1 MAFGPLRPPTGP
13 INSNTDPKIV
23 TSPPT
28 IMAIEKGVTE
38 VADSEDEL
46 MTSSPMVVSDEAAQ
60 DKLCAIA
67 LVPSSQERQDACQ
80 EADCTHQT
88 RVESNANTTADN
100 AKGLG
105 GSRNDASL
113 KVGASTVEKTNVAA
127 QDDAHVPARIA
138 NTDMQ
143 HQDADR
149 VADKETTT
157 AQFEDQGEV
166 MPVTQ
171 QLSVRGNEQQKPAE
185 NDEHTAAHSLSDV
198 PIEDAAHT
206 MQALPT
212 ISTDTSAQAS
222 ITGFSDCATS
232 DFTNL
237 DPLPVTAMQEH
248 TSHPIVGKAE
258 DSENVLRDLL
268 AVDACGPTTG
278 PNELA
283 TYAQKA
289 IPSIHSDQSVRDKCG
304 EGHCRME
311 GTSAPKKV
319 TDRDFDIS
327 LPVQPAS
334 LAQSD
339 SSAQPDPMS
348 ASVAPLK
355 NPQEITIGELRA
367 QKAALLAA
375 LGALPAIQVLMEET
389 ASSDAEMGNGAD
401 DPTEADIMSAANKIV
416 KEHIKL
422 LHEYNELK
430 DVGQGLMGLIADQ
443 RGVRIVEVQEE
454 FGIEAND

>member
-1 MAFGPLRPPTGP
+1 
-13 INSNTDPKIV
+13 
-23 TSPPT
+23 
-28 IMAIEKGVTE
+28 MAIEKGITE

-67 LVPSSQERQDACQ
+67 LVPSQERQDACQ
-80 EADCTHQT
+80 AADCTHQT

-100 AKGLG
+100 AKCLG
-105 GSRNDASL
+105 RSPNDASL
-113 KVGASTVEKTNVAA
+113 KDDASIVEETNVGA
-127 QDDAHVPARIA
+127 QDGAHVPTHIG

-143 HQDADR
+143 QQDADR
-149 VADKETTT
+149 VADKETTIVL
-157 AQFEDQGEV
+157 FEDQGEV

-171 QLSVRGNEQQKPAE
+171 QLSVTGNEQQKPAE
-185 NDEHTAAHSLSDV
+185 NDKHAAAHALSDIS
-198 PIEDAAHT
+198 IEDATHT
-206 MQALPT
+206 IQALPT
-212 ISTDTSAQAS
+212 MSTDTRAQAS

-232 DFTNL
+232 ELTNL
-237 DPLPVTAMQEH
+237 GPLPVTAMQGH
-248 TSHPIVGKAE
+248 TSCPTIGKVE
-258 DSENVLRDLL
+258 DSENTFRDLR
-268 AVDACGPTTG
+268 AVDACWPTTG
-278 PNELA
+278 PDESA

-289 IPSIHSDQSVRDKCG
+289 IPSIRSDQSLREKYG
-304 EGHCRME
+304 EEHCRTE
-311 GTSAPKKV
+311 ETLAPKEV
-319 TDRDFDIS
+319 TDGNFDIPP
-327 LPVQPAS
+327 PVQTAS

-348 ASVAPLK
+348 TSVVPLK
-355 NPQEITIGELRA
+355 TPQEVTVAELKA
-367 QKAALLAA
+367 QKGALLAA

-389 ASSDAEMGNGAD
+389 ASSDAETDNGTD
-401 DPTEADIMSAANKIV
+401 DPTEADIMSAANRIV

-454 FGIEAND
+454 FGIDAND